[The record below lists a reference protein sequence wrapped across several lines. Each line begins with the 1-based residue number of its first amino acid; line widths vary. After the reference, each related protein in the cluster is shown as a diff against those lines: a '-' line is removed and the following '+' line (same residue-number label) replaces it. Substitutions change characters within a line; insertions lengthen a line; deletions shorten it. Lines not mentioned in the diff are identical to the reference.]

1 MFIHPSAEVA
11 QEARI
16 GDGVHIWAFSQVR
29 EDANI
34 GASTTIGSHSY
45 IDAGVVVGANCKIQ
59 SGSLLFQGTTLEDGV
74 FVGPGAIVTNDRRPR
89 AITPEGDLK
98 RAEDWTIVPTTVK
111 TGAALGAG
119 SVLTPGV
126 VVGDFAMVA
135 AGAVVSRNVPPHALV
150 AGVPARRIGW
160 VCCCGEQL
168 EIEDENGVCR
178 ACLRTHR
185 LSSP

>member
-11 QEARI
+11 DGARL
-16 GDGVHIWAFSQVR
+16 GEEVRIWAFSQVR
-29 EDANI
+29 EDAAI
-34 GASTTIGSHSY
+34 GPSTTIGSHAY
-45 IDAGVVVGANCKIQ
+45 IDTGVVVGANCKIQ
-59 SGSLLFQGTTLEDGV
+59 SGVLLFQGTTLEDGV

-89 AITPEGDLK
+89 AITPEGELK
-98 RAEDWTIVPTTVK
+98 EAEDWTIAPTTVK

-135 AGAVVSRNVPPHALV
+135 AGAVVSRDVPPHALV

-168 EIEDENGVCR
+168 EIEDENGECR
-178 ACLRTHR
+178 TCQRTHR
-185 LSSP
+185 VSSQ